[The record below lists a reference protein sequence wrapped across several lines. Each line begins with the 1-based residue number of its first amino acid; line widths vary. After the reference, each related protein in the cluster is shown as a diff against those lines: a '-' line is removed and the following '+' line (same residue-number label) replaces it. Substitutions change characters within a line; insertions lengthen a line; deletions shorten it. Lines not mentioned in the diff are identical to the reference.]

1 MNRPTWLD
9 ERGQPHAK
17 RPCPVCG
24 REIPDV
30 TLPADHLRWSGWQ
43 PFRVWSV
50 VDWCGHRVEGIPVPT
65 EDGRY
70 RLIPI
75 LGEAS

>member
-1 MNRPTWLD
+1 MNSPTWLD

-30 TLPADHLRWSGWQ
+30 TLPTDHLCWYGWQ

-50 VDWCGHRVEGIPVPT
+50 VEWCGHRIEGIPVPDT
-65 EDGRY
+65 DGRW
-70 RLIPI
+70 RLIVVE
-75 LGEAS
+75 GKAR